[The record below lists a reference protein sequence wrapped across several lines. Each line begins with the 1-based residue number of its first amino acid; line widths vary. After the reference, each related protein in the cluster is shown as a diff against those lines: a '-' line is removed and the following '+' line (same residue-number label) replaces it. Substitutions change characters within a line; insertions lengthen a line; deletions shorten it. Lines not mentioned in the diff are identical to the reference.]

1 MKDAK
6 NGNLKKTIKNNS
18 KTKIINLKNKDQ
30 LLTELEYEKY
40 YNRIKRLSQGL

>member
-1 MKDAK
+1 MEDIK
-6 NGNLKKTIKNNS
+6 NGNSKKTIKNNS

-30 LLTELEYEKY
+30 LLAETEYEKY

>member
-6 NGNLKKTIKNNS
+6 NSNSQKTIKNNS
-18 KTKIINLKNKDQ
+18 KTKIINLKNKDRP
-30 LLTELEYEKY
+30 LTELEYEKY